1 MAFCPNCGSKLTD
14 DAKFCPECGTKVE
27 APPSA
32 PADEPLFTP
41 PTLSDSNY
49 TYSAPADAGTNP
61 PSGTSEDTGSY
72 TPPYTPANTGTYTYT
87 PAAQN
92 TASSGSY
99 SPEITRNTYSY
110 DPAAASPGGTQP
122 PRPPRDI
129 PGGSQP
135 QKKKSSF
142 LPFLLI
148 AIGVAAIVF
157 LLIGFFGNRSGDVYD
172 VYNVA
177 YGTLDG
183 QTYTAEEIFEE
194 GFTIE
199 LFSNGKCQATISE
212 ETETCR
218 YELDDDGNLDIML
231 YDGEMHGILTDNKIV
246 FKDVFDSGM
255 DLVFY
260 KEGTAAPAVKEPAA
274 TEAPVSTAPETTA
287 APVESA
293 YSWWNGDWYGW
304 WVVYDAGGEYADIVD
319 SWADVCAT
327 IYVDGDTGRVDIWDD
342 TCEEG
347 KNIAYVDVTFKPG
360 KSDKGR
366 MLSESGYFLIDD
378 VNSGDWIVD
387 PADSIVS
394 RFDQM
399 IYIRA
404 KAVDPDD
411 SGSWIDYMIFL
422 RPWGMSWED
431 VRNDSCEDM
440 PYTQMMPYYY
450 DDWYVP
456 HMNGTM
462 PEFFDFGDETT

>member
-1 MAFCPNCGSKLTD
+1 M
-14 DAKFCPECGTKVE
+14 
-27 APPSA
+27 
-32 PADEPLFTP
+32 
-41 PTLSDSNY
+41 
-49 TYSAPADAGTNP
+49 
-61 PSGTSEDTGSY
+61 
-72 TPPYTPANTGTYTYT
+72 
-87 PAAQN
+87 
-92 TASSGSY
+92 
-99 SPEITRNTYSY
+99 
-110 DPAAASPGGTQP
+110 
-122 PRPPRDI
+122 
-129 PGGSQP
+129 
-135 QKKKSSF
+135 
-142 LPFLLI
+142 
-148 AIGVAAIVF
+148 
-157 LLIGFFGNRSGDVYD
+157 
-172 VYNVA
+172 
-177 YGTLDG
+177 
-183 QTYTAEEIFEE
+183 
-194 GFTIE
+194 
-199 LFSNGKCQATISE
+199 
-212 ETETCR
+212 
-218 YELDDDGNLDIML
+218 
-231 YDGEMHGILTDNKIV
+231 
-246 FKDVFDSGM
+246 DSGVN
-255 DLVFY
+255 LVFY

-293 YSWWNGDWYGW
+293 YSWWDGNWYGW
-304 WVVYDAGGEYADIVD
+304 WAVYDAGGSYVDYID

-327 IYVDGDTGRVDIWDD
+327 IWVDGDTGLVDIWDA

-347 KNIAYVDVTFKPG
+347 ENLGYIDVTFKPG

-366 MLSESGYFLIDD
+366 MLSESGSFLIDD
-378 VNSGDWIVD
+378 VNSGDWVVD

-404 KAVDPDD
+404 KAVDPDG